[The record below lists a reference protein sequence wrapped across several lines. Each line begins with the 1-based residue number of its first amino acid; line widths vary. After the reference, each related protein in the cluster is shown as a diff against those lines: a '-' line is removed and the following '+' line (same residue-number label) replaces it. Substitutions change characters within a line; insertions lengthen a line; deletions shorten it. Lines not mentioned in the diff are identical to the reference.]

1 MLARH
6 DVYKKWLT
14 ELKQKIRAVQ
24 VKAAIVVNCEM
35 LQFYWELGADI
46 VEKQTQ
52 AKWGDGFLATLS
64 NDLIVEFPSVKGFSK
79 RNLELIRQW
88 YLFYSA
94 ENTIA
99 KQVVSQLTKIPWG
112 HNIAIISKCKNI
124 DKALYYVQNTTTY
137 GWSRSVLIHQIESK
151 LFEREG
157 KSITNFTNS
166 LPAIQSD
173 LAKQALKDPYL
184 FDFMTMT
191 KEHNEHDLEKSL
203 IDHISSFLLELGSG
217 FAYLGHQVPLQ
228 VGEKEFFID
237 LLFYHSQLHCYV
249 VIELKTVDFDPE
261 HTGKLNF
268 YIKAVDE
275 KLRREGDNPTIGII
289 LCKRK
294 DKLVAE
300 YALSDINK
308 PIGISEYLLTQS
320 LPENLQSS
328 LPSIEDIE
336 VELMEANKKK
346 H

>member
-24 VKAAIVVNCEM
+24 VKAAIAVNCEM